1 MIWWCCKMKGGICK
15 SMFCGIFFLAC
26 LEFNGRINDTI
37 CKHLWVVIKNR
48 VLTRLLAKQ
57 GSRNKYIA
65 IKTGDIKLPTSN
77 KMPYLF
83 T

>member
-1 MIWWCCKMKGGICK
+1 ML
-15 SMFCGIFFLAC
+15 CGIFFLAC
-26 LEFNGRINDTI
+26 LEFNERINDTI

-48 VLTRLLAKQ
+48 VLARILAKQ
-57 GSRNKYIA
+57 GSRNKYIT
-65 IKTGDIKLPTSN
+65 IKTSDIRLLTSN